1 MSLILSLDTSTQN
14 CSVALHEKGQLIAQE
29 LVSEEG
35 SHSKALTLLIE
46 KVMKAAGRALA
57 ELSAVAVSNGPG
69 SYTGLRI
76 GLATAKGIC
85 FALDKPL
92 ICLPTLQVLSAAIQA
107 PSENLLLPLLDAR
120 RMEVY
125 AAVYTAELQEVSPQ
139 EAHILSPDSFQEFKP
154 VLAFGNGSS
163 KWEQTCTH
171 TAITFLEDPLCPEA
185 QYMGK
190 LAYEAFLNE
199 KFENLVTKEPD
210 YLKEYMGT
218 KPKLKSL

>member
-14 CSVALHEKGQLIAQE
+14 CSVALHENGQLITQE

-46 KVMKAAGRALA
+46 KVMKAAGLELS

-92 ICLPTLQVLSAAIQA
+92 ICLPTLQVLASAVDATA
-107 PSENLLLPLLDAR
+107 GSLLLPLLDAR

-125 AAVYTAELQEVSPQ
+125 AAVYSSTLAEVSPQ
-139 EAHILSPDSFQEFKP
+139 EAHILTPESYQGYSTL
-154 VLAFGNGSS
+154 VAFGNGSA
-163 KWEQTCTH
+163 KWQESCTH
-171 TAITFLEDPLCPEA
+171 PAITFLDGPLLPEA
-185 QYMGK
+185 KYMGK
-190 LAYEAFLNE
+190 LAHDAFLNQ

>member
-1 MSLILSLDTSTQN
+1 MSFILSLDTSTQN
-14 CSVALHEKGQLIAQE
+14 CSVALHENGQLITQE
-29 LVSEEG
+29 LVDEEG
-35 SHSKALTLLIE
+35 SHSRSLTLLIE
-46 KVMKAAGRALA
+46 KVMKTAGRTLA

-92 ICLPTLQVLSAAIQA
+92 ICLPTLRVLASAVDA
-107 PSENLLLPLLDAR
+107 PAGSLLLPMLDAR

-125 AAVYTAELQEVSPQ
+125 AAVYTAALEEVSPQ
-139 EAHILSPDSFQEFKP
+139 EAHILNQESFQTFAP
-154 VLAFGNGSS
+154 VVAFGNGSA
-163 KWEQTCTH
+163 KWQESCTH
-171 TAITFLEDPLCPEA
+171 SSITFLDGPLLPEA
-185 QYMGK
+185 QYMGN
-190 LAYEAFLNE
+190 LAHEAFLNQ

>member
-1 MSLILSLDTSTQN
+1 MSFILSLDTSTQN
-14 CSVALHEKGQLIAQE
+14 CSVALHENGQLITQE
-29 LVSEEG
+29 LVDEEG
-35 SHSKALTLLIE
+35 SHSRSLTLLIE
-46 KVMKAAGRALA
+46 KVMKTAGRTLA

-92 ICLPTLQVLSAAIQA
+92 ICLPTLRVLASAVDA
-107 PSENLLLPLLDAR
+107 PAGSLLLPMLDAR

-125 AAVYTAELQEVSPQ
+125 AAVYTAALEEVSPQ
-139 EAHILSPDSFQEFKP
+139 EAHILNQESFQTFAP
-154 VLAFGNGSS
+154 VVAFGNGSA
-163 KWEQTCTH
+163 KWQESCSH
-171 TAITFLEDPLCPEA
+171 PSITFLDGPLLPEA
-185 QYMGK
+185 QFMGK
-190 LAYEAFLNE
+190 LAHEAFLNQT
-199 KFENLVTKEPD
+199 FENLVTKEPD

>member
-1 MSLILSLDTSTQN
+1 
-14 CSVALHEKGQLIAQE
+14 
-29 LVSEEG
+29 
-35 SHSKALTLLIE
+35 
-46 KVMKAAGRALA
+46 MKTAGRTLA

-92 ICLPTLQVLSAAIQA
+92 ICLPTLRVLASAVDA
-107 PSENLLLPLLDAR
+107 PAGSLLLPMLDAR
-120 RMEVY
+120 RMEVH
-125 AAVYTAELQEVSPQ
+125 ASVYTAAPEEVSPQ
-139 EAHILSPDSFQEFKP
+139 EAHILNQESFQTFAP
-154 VLAFGNGSS
+154 VVAFGNGSA
-163 KWEQTCTH
+163 KWQESCTH
-171 TAITFLEDPLCPEA
+171 SSITFLDGPLLPEA

-190 LAYEAFLNE
+190 LAHEAFLNQ

>member
-14 CSVALHEKGQLIAQE
+14 CSVALHENGQLVTQE

-46 KVMKAAGRALA
+46 KVMKTAGRALA

-92 ICLPTLQVLSAAIQA
+92 ICLPTLQVLSAAVQS
-107 PSENLLLPLLDAR
+107 PSGNLLLSLLDAR

-163 KWEQTCTH
+163 KWKQTCAH
-171 TAITFLEDPLCPEA
+171 TAITFLEGPLCPEA

-218 KPKLKSL
+218 KPKHKSW

>member
-1 MSLILSLDTSTQN
+1 MSFVLSLDTSTQN
-14 CSVALHEKGQLIAQE
+14 CSVALHENGQLITQE
-29 LVSEEG
+29 LVDEEG
-35 SHSKALTLLIE
+35 SHSRSLTLLIE
-46 KVMKAAGRALA
+46 KVMKTAGRTLA

-92 ICLPTLQVLSAAIQA
+92 ICLPTLRVLASAVDA
-107 PSENLLLPLLDAR
+107 PAGSLLLPMLDAR

-125 AAVYTAELQEVSPQ
+125 AAVYTAALEEVSPQ
-139 EAHILSPDSFQEFKP
+139 EAHILNQESFQTFAP
-154 VLAFGNGSS
+154 VVAFGNGSA
-163 KWEQTCTH
+163 KWQESCTH
-171 TAITFLEDPLCPEA
+171 SSITFLDGPLLPEA

-190 LAYEAFLNE
+190 LAHEAFLNQ

>member
-1 MSLILSLDTSTQN
+1 MSLILSLETSTLH
-14 CSVALHEKGQLIAQE
+14 CSVALHEKGELLSHE

-46 KVMKAAGRALA
+46 KVMKTAGRTLA
-57 ELSAVAVSNGPG
+57 DLTAVAVSNGPG

-92 ICLPTLQVLSAAIQA
+92 ICLPTLQILSAVVQPPAG
-107 PSENLLLPLLDAR
+107 SLLIPMLDAR

-125 AAVYTAELQEVSPQ
+125 AAVYSPKLEEVSPQ
-139 EAHILSPDSFQEFKP
+139 EAHILTPESYQGFAS
-154 VLAFGNGSS
+154 VVAFGNGAA
-163 KWEQTCTH
+163 KWQESCKH
-171 TAITFLEDPLCPEA
+171 PSITFLDAPLLPDA
-185 QYMGK
+185 QHMGK
-190 LAYEAFLNE
+190 LALKAFTNQ

-218 KPKLKSL
+218 KPTLKSL

>member
-1 MSLILSLDTSTQN
+1 MSFILSLDTSTQN
-14 CSVALHEKGQLIAQE
+14 CSVALHENGQLITQE
-29 LVSEEG
+29 LVDEEG
-35 SHSKALTLLIE
+35 SHSRSLTLLIE
-46 KVMKAAGRALA
+46 KVMKTAGRALA

-92 ICLPTLQVLSAAIQA
+92 ICLPTLRVLASAVDA
-107 PSENLLLPLLDAR
+107 PAGSLLLPMLDAR

-125 AAVYTAELQEVSPQ
+125 AAVYTAALEEVSPQ
-139 EAHILSPDSFQEFKP
+139 EAHILNQESFQTFAP
-154 VLAFGNGSS
+154 VVAFGNGSA
-163 KWEQTCTH
+163 KWQESCTH
-171 TAITFLEDPLCPEA
+171 SSITFLDGPLLPEA
-185 QYMGK
+185 QFMGK
-190 LAYEAFLNE
+190 LAHEAFLNQ

>member
-14 CSVALHEKGQLIAQE
+14 CSVALHENGQLVSQE

-46 KVMKAAGRALA
+46 KVMKAAGIGLS

-92 ICLPTLQVLSAAIQA
+92 ICLPTLQILA
-107 PSENLLLPLLDAR
+107 SEVPNEAGLLLLPLLDAR

-125 AAVYTAELQEVSPQ
+125 AAVYSSELAEVSPQ
-139 EAHILSPDSFQEFKP
+139 EAHILTPESYQDFTPL
-154 VLAFGNGSS
+154 LAFGNGSA
-163 KWEQTCTH
+163 KWQESCTH
-171 TAITFLEDPLCPEA
+171 PAINFLEEPLLPEA
-185 QYMGK
+185 KYMGK
-190 LAYEAFLNE
+190 LAQEAFLNQ

>member
-14 CSVALHEKGQLIAQE
+14 CSVALHENGQLITQE
-29 LVSEEG
+29 LVDEEG
-35 SHSKALTLLIE
+35 SHSRSLTLLIE
-46 KVMKAAGRALA
+46 KVMKTAGRTLA

-92 ICLPTLQVLSAAIQA
+92 ICLPTLRVLASAVDA
-107 PSENLLLPLLDAR
+107 PAGSLLLPMLDAR

-125 AAVYTAELQEVSPQ
+125 AAVYTAALEEVSPQ
-139 EAHILSPDSFQEFKP
+139 EAHILNQESFQTFAP
-154 VLAFGNGSS
+154 VVAFGNGSA
-163 KWEQTCTH
+163 KWQESCTH
-171 TAITFLEDPLCPEA
+171 SSITFLDGPLLPEA
-185 QYMGK
+185 QFMGK
-190 LAYEAFLNE
+190 LAHEAFLNQ

>member
-1 MSLILSLDTSTQN
+1 MSLILSVDTSTQN
-14 CSVALHEKGQLIAQE
+14 CSVALHENGQLITQE
-29 LVSEEG
+29 LVTEEG
-35 SHSKALTLLIE
+35 SHSKSLTLLIE
-46 KVMKAAGRALA
+46 KVMKTAGLALA

-92 ICLPTLQVLSAAIQA
+92 ICLPTLQVLASAVDA
-107 PSENLLLPLLDAR
+107 PAGSLLLPMLDAR

-125 AAVYTAELQEVSPQ
+125 AAVYSSALAELSPQ
-139 EAHILSPDSFQEFKP
+139 EAHILTPESYQAYTSL
-154 VLAFGNGSS
+154 VAFGNGSA
-163 KWEQTCTH
+163 KWQESCTH
-171 TAITFLEDPLCPEA
+171 PAITFLDGPLLPEA
-185 QYMGK
+185 KYMGK
-190 LAYEAFLNE
+190 LAHDAFLNQ

-210 YLKEYMGT
+210 YLKEYMGI

>member
-14 CSVALHEKGQLIAQE
+14 CSVALHEKGQLITQE

-46 KVMKAAGRALA
+46 KVMKMAGRTLN

-92 ICLPTLQVLSAAIQA
+92 ICLPTLQVLASAVKA
-107 PSENLLLPLLDAR
+107 PAGSLLLPMLDAR

-125 AAVYTAELQEVSPQ
+125 AAIYSTALEEVSPQ
-139 EAHILSPDSFQEFKP
+139 EAHILSPESYQGFAS
-154 VLAFGNGSS
+154 VMAFGNGSA
-163 KWEQTCTH
+163 KWQDSCTH
-171 TAITFLEDPLCPEA
+171 PTITFLEGPLLPEA

-190 LAYEAFLNE
+190 LAHEAFLNQT
-199 KFENLVTKEPD
+199 FENLVTKEPD

>member
-14 CSVALHEKGQLIAQE
+14 CSVALHNKGILISQE

-46 KVMKAAGRALA
+46 KVMMTAGRT
-57 ELSAVAVSNGPG
+57 LSEIAAVAVSNGPG

-92 ICLPTLQVLSAAIQA
+92 ICLPTLQILAAAVQA
-107 PSENLLLPLLDAR
+107 PSETLLLPLLDAR

-139 EAHILSPDSFQEFKP
+139 EAHILSQESFQEFKP
-154 VLAFGNGSS
+154 VLAFGNGSA
-163 KWEQTCTH
+163 KWKETCAH
-171 TAITFLEDPLCPEA
+171 ADISFLEEPLCPEA
-185 QYMGK
+185 QHMGK

-218 KPKLKSL
+218 KPTLKSL

>member
-14 CSVALHEKGQLIAQE
+14 CSVALHENGQLISQE
-29 LVSEEG
+29 LVTEEG

-46 KVMKAAGRALA
+46 KVMKTAGKALIDIT
-57 ELSAVAVSNGPG
+57 AVAVSNGPG

-92 ICLPTLQVLSAAIQA
+92 ICLPTLQILASAVQA
-107 PSENLLLPLLDAR
+107 PADALLLPLLDAR

-125 AAVYTAELQEVSPQ
+125 AAVYTAELHEVSPQ
-139 EAHILSPDSFQEFKP
+139 EAHILSPNSFQEFKP
-154 VLAFGNGSS
+154 VLAFGNGSE
-163 KWEQTCTH
+163 KWKESCTH
-171 TAITFLEDPLCPEA
+171 PSITFLDGPLLPEA
-185 QYMGK
+185 KYMGK
-190 LAYEAFLNE
+190 LAYEAFLNQ
-199 KFENLVTKEPD
+199 KFENLVTKEPN

-218 KPKLKSL
+218 KPKIKSL

>member
-1 MSLILSLDTSTQN
+1 MSLILSIDTSTQN
-14 CSVALHEKGQLIAQE
+14 CSVALHENGQLITQE
-29 LVSEEG
+29 LVDEEG
-35 SHSKALTLLIE
+35 SHSKSLTLLIE
-46 KVMKAAGRALA
+46 KVMKTAGRALA

-92 ICLPTLQVLSAAIQA
+92 ICLPTLRVLASAVDA
-107 PSENLLLPLLDAR
+107 PAGSLLLPMLDAR

-125 AAVYTAELQEVSPQ
+125 AAVYSSDLLELSPH
-139 EAHILSPDSFQEFKP
+139 EAHILTPESFQAFTP
-154 VLAFGNGSS
+154 VIAFGNGSA
-163 KWEQTCTH
+163 KWIESCTH
-171 TAITFLEDPLCPEA
+171 SFITFLDGPLLPEA

-190 LAYEAFLNE
+190 LAHEAFLNQ

>member
-1 MSLILSLDTSTQN
+1 MSFILSLDTSTQN
-14 CSVALHEKGQLIAQE
+14 CSVALHENGQLITQE
-29 LVSEEG
+29 LVDEEG
-35 SHSKALTLLIE
+35 SHSKSLTLLIE
-46 KVMKAAGRALA
+46 KVMKTAGRTLT

-92 ICLPTLQVLSAAIQA
+92 ICLPTLRVLASAVDA
-107 PSENLLLPLLDAR
+107 PAGSLLLPMLDAR

-125 AAVYTAELQEVSPQ
+125 AAVYTAALEEVSPQ
-139 EAHILSPDSFQEFKP
+139 EAHILNQESFQTFAP
-154 VLAFGNGSS
+154 VVAFGNGSA
-163 KWEQTCTH
+163 KWQESCTH
-171 TAITFLEDPLCPEA
+171 SSITFLDGPLLPEA
-185 QYMGK
+185 QYMGN
-190 LAYEAFLNE
+190 LAHEAFLNQ

>member
-14 CSVALHEKGQLIAQE
+14 CSVALHDKGQLISQE

-46 KVMKAAGRALA
+46 KVMKTAGCSLQDI
-57 ELSAVAVSNGPG
+57 SAVAVSNGPG

-92 ICLPTLQVLSAAIQA
+92 ICLPTLQVLASAVQTPADV
-107 PSENLLLPLLDAR
+107 LLLPLVDAR

-125 AAVYTAELQEVSPQ
+125 AAVYSSTLEELSPQ
-139 EAHILSPDSFQEFKP
+139 EAHILSPESFQEFKP
-154 VLAFGNGSS
+154 VLAFGNGSA
-163 KWEQTCTH
+163 KWKESCTH
-171 TAITFLEDPLCPEA
+171 PSITFLEGPLLPEA
-185 QYMGK
+185 KYMGK
-190 LAYEAFLNE
+190 LAYEAYLNE
-199 KFENLVTKEPD
+199 KFENIVTKEPD

>member
-1 MSLILSLDTSTQN
+1 MSFILSLDTSTQN
-14 CSVALHEKGQLIAQE
+14 CSVALHENGQLITQE
-29 LVSEEG
+29 LVDEEG
-35 SHSKALTLLIE
+35 SHSKSLTLLIE
-46 KVMKAAGRALA
+46 KVMKTAGRTLA

-92 ICLPTLQVLSAAIQA
+92 ICLPTLRVLASAVDA
-107 PSENLLLPLLDAR
+107 PAGSLLLPMLDAR

-125 AAVYTAELQEVSPQ
+125 AAVYTAALEEVSPQ
-139 EAHILSPDSFQEFKP
+139 EAHILNQESFQTFAP
-154 VLAFGNGSS
+154 VVAFGNGSA
-163 KWEQTCTH
+163 KWQESCTH
-171 TAITFLEDPLCPEA
+171 SSITFLDGPLLPEA
-185 QYMGK
+185 QYMGN
-190 LAYEAFLNE
+190 LAHEAFLNQ

>member
-46 KVMKAAGRALA
+46 KVMMTAGRTLT

-92 ICLPTLQVLSAAIQA
+92 ICLPTLQVLASAA
-107 PSENLLLPLLDAR
+107 PNESGSLLLPLLDAR

-125 AAVYTAELQEVSPQ
+125 AAVYSSALAEVSPQ
-139 EAHILSPDSFQEFKP
+139 EAHILTPESYQDYAPL
-154 VLAFGNGSS
+154 VAFGNGSA
-163 KWEQTCTH
+163 KWQESCTH
-171 TAITFLEDPLCPEA
+171 PAIKFLEGPLLPEA
-185 QYMGK
+185 KYMGK
-190 LAYEAFLNE
+190 LANDAFLNQQ
-199 KFENLVTKEPD
+199 FENLVTKEPD

>member
-14 CSVALHEKGQLIAQE
+14 CSVAIHDKGQLISQE

-46 KVMKAAGRALA
+46 KVMKTAGYALA
-57 ELSAVAVSNGPG
+57 DLSAVAVSNGPG

-92 ICLPTLQVLSAAIQA
+92 ICLPTLQVLAAAVQA
-107 PSENLLLPLLDAR
+107 PAETLLLPLLDAR

-125 AAVYTAELQEVSPQ
+125 AAVYTADLHEVSSQ
-139 EAHILSPDSFQEFKP
+139 EAHILSPESFQEFKP
-154 VLAFGNGSS
+154 VLAFGNGSA
-163 KWEQTCTH
+163 KWMETCAH
-171 TAITFLEDPLCPEA
+171 TAITFVEEPLCPEA
-185 QYMGK
+185 QHMGK

-218 KPKLKSL
+218 KPTLKSL

>member
-1 MSLILSLDTSTQN
+1 MSFILSLDTSTQN
-14 CSVALHEKGQLIAQE
+14 CSVALHENGQLITQE
-29 LVSEEG
+29 LVDEEG
-35 SHSKALTLLIE
+35 SHSRSLTLLIE
-46 KVMKAAGRALA
+46 KVMKTAGRTLA

-92 ICLPTLQVLSAAIQA
+92 ICLPTLRVLASAVDA
-107 PSENLLLPLLDAR
+107 PAGSLLLPMLDAR

-125 AAVYTAELQEVSPQ
+125 AAVYTPALEEVSPQ
-139 EAHILSPDSFQEFKP
+139 EAHILNQESFQTFAP
-154 VLAFGNGSS
+154 VVAFGNGSA
-163 KWEQTCTH
+163 KWQEICTH
-171 TAITFLEDPLCPEA
+171 SSITFLDGPLLPEA

-190 LAYEAFLNE
+190 LAHEAFLNQT
-199 KFENLVTKEPD
+199 FENLVTKEPD

-218 KPKLKSL
+218 KPTLKSL

>member
-14 CSVALHEKGQLIAQE
+14 CSVALHENGQLITQE

-35 SHSKALTLLIE
+35 SHSKALTLLIA
-46 KVMKAAGRALA
+46 KVMKTAGL
-57 ELSAVAVSNGPG
+57 ELSELSSVAVSNGPG

-92 ICLPTLQVLSAAIQA
+92 ICLPTLQVLASAVPNKAG
-107 PSENLLLPLLDAR
+107 SLLLPLLDAR

-139 EAHILSPDSFQEFKP
+139 EAHILSPESFQEFKP
-154 VLAFGNGSS
+154 VLAFGNGSA
-163 KWEQTCTH
+163 KWKDTCAH
-171 TAITFLEDPLCPEA
+171 TAITFLEGPLCPEA

-190 LAYEAFLNE
+190 LAHDAYLNQ

-210 YLKEYMGT
+210 YLKEYMGI

>member
-14 CSVALHEKGQLIAQE
+14 CSVALHENGQLITQE

-46 KVMKAAGRALA
+46 KVMKTAGHALMDI
-57 ELSAVAVSNGPG
+57 SAVAVSNGPG

-92 ICLPTLQVLSAAIQA
+92 ICLPTLQVLAAAVDA
-107 PSENLLLPLLDAR
+107 PAGSLLLPLLDAR

-125 AAVYTAELQEVSPQ
+125 AAVYSSELKEVSPQ
-139 EAHILSPDSFQEFKP
+139 EAHILTSESYQGYSPL
-154 VLAFGNGSS
+154 VAFGNGSA
-163 KWEQTCTH
+163 KWQESCTH
-171 TAITFLEDPLCPEA
+171 PAITYLNGPLLPEA
-185 QYMGK
+185 KYMGK
-190 LAYEAFLNE
+190 LAHDAFLNQ

>member
-14 CSVALHEKGQLIAQE
+14 CSVALHKNGQLITQE
-29 LVSEEG
+29 LVTEEG

-46 KVMKAAGRALA
+46 KVMKTAGIELS

-92 ICLPTLQVLSAAIQA
+92 ICLPTLQVLASAVDATA
-107 PSENLLLPLLDAR
+107 GSLLLPLLDAR

-125 AAVYTAELQEVSPQ
+125 AAVYSSTLAEVSPQ
-139 EAHILSPDSFQEFKP
+139 EAHILTPESYQGYSTL
-154 VLAFGNGSS
+154 VAFGNGSA
-163 KWEQTCTH
+163 KWQESCTH
-171 TAITFLEDPLCPEA
+171 PAITFLDGPLLPEA
-185 QYMGK
+185 KYMGK
-190 LAYEAFLNE
+190 LAHDAFLNQ

>member
-14 CSVALHEKGQLIAQE
+14 CSVALHEKGLLISQE
-29 LVSEEG
+29 LVSDEG
-35 SHSKALTLLIE
+35 SHAKELTLLIE
-46 KVMKAAGRALA
+46 KVMKNAGMS
-57 ELSAVAVSNGPG
+57 LSDVAAVAVSNGPG

-92 ICLPTLQVLSAAIQA
+92 ICLPTLQVLAAAVQGPA
-107 PSENLLLPLLDAR
+107 GSLLLPLVDAR

-125 AAVYTAELQEVSPQ
+125 AAVYNASLTELMAQQ
-139 EAHILSPDSFQEFKP
+139 AHILSPESFQEFSP
-154 VLAFGNGSS
+154 LIAFGNGSA
-163 KWEQTCTH
+163 KWKDSCNH
-171 TAITFLEDPLCPEA
+171 TSITFLDEPLCPEA
-185 QYMGK
+185 ACMGK
-190 LAYEAFLNE
+190 LAYEAYLNQ

-218 KPKLKSL
+218 KPILKSL

>member
-14 CSVALHEKGQLIAQE
+14 CSVALHDNGLLISQE
-29 LVSEEG
+29 LVAEEG

-46 KVMKAAGRALA
+46 KVMKTAGRT
-57 ELSAVAVSNGPG
+57 LSEIAAVAVSNGPG

-92 ICLPTLQVLSAAIQA
+92 ICLPTLQILAAAVNA
-107 PSENLLLPLLDAR
+107 PAGSLLLPMLDAR

-125 AAVYTAELQEVSPQ
+125 AAIYSSELEEVSPQ
-139 EAHILSPDSFQEFKP
+139 MAHILSPESFAGFAS
-154 VLAFGNGSS
+154 VVTFGNGSA
-163 KWEQTCTH
+163 KWQESCTH
-171 TAITFLEDPLCPEA
+171 PSITFVDGPLLPEA

-190 LAYEAFLNE
+190 LAYEAFLNQR
-199 KFENLVTKEPD
+199 FENLVTKEPD

-218 KPKLKSL
+218 KPTLKSL

>member
-1 MSLILSLDTSTQN
+1 
-14 CSVALHEKGQLIAQE
+14 V
-29 LVSEEG
+29 
-35 SHSKALTLLIE
+35 
-46 KVMKAAGRALA
+46 LA
-57 ELSAVAVSNGPG
+57 NISAVAVSNGPG

-92 ICLPTLQVLSAAIQA
+92 ICLPTLQILAAA
-107 PSENLLLPLLDAR
+107 VHSPDGNLLLPLLDAR

-125 AAVYTAELQEVSPQ
+125 AAVYTAELQEVSSQ
-139 EAHILSPDSFQEFKP
+139 QAHILSPESFQEFKP
-154 VLAFGNGSS
+154 VLAFGNGSA
-163 KWEQTCTH
+163 KWQESCTH
-171 TAITFLEDPLCPEA
+171 PSITFLDGPLLPEA
-185 QYMGK
+185 KYMGK

>member
-1 MSLILSLDTSTQN
+1 MSLILSVDTSTQN
-14 CSVALHEKGQLIAQE
+14 CSVALHENGQLITQE

-46 KVMKAAGRALA
+46 KVMKTASHELS

-92 ICLPTLQVLSAAIQA
+92 ICIPTLQVLASAVDA
-107 PSENLLLPLLDAR
+107 PAESLLLPLLDAR

-125 AAVYTAELQEVSPQ
+125 AAVYSSALEELSPQ
-139 EAHILSPDSFQEFKP
+139 EAHILTPESYQAYTPL
-154 VLAFGNGSS
+154 VAFGNGSA
-163 KWEQTCTH
+163 KWQESCTH
-171 TAITFLEDPLCPEA
+171 PAITFLDGPLLPEA
-185 QYMGK
+185 KYMGK
-190 LAYEAFLNE
+190 LAHDAFLNQ

-210 YLKEYMGT
+210 YLKEYMGI

>member
-1 MSLILSLDTSTQN
+1 MSLILSLETSTLH
-14 CSVALHEKGQLIAQE
+14 CSVALHEKGELLSHE

-46 KVMKAAGRALA
+46 KVMKTAGRTLA
-57 ELSAVAVSNGPG
+57 DLTAVAVSNGPG

-92 ICLPTLQVLSAAIQA
+92 ICLPTLQILSAVVQPPAG
-107 PSENLLLPLLDAR
+107 SLLLPMLDAR

-125 AAVYTAELQEVSPQ
+125 AAVYSPELEEVSPQ
-139 EAHILSPDSFQEFKP
+139 EAHILTPESYQGFAS
-154 VLAFGNGSS
+154 VVAFGNGSA
-163 KWEQTCTH
+163 KWQESCTH
-171 TAITFLEDPLCPEA
+171 PSITFLDEPLFPDA
-185 QYMGK
+185 QHMGQ
-190 LAYEAFLNE
+190 LALEAFTNQ

-218 KPKLKSL
+218 KPTLKSL

>member
-1 MSLILSLDTSTQN
+1 MSFILSLDTSTQN
-14 CSVALHEKGQLIAQE
+14 CSVALHENGQLITQE
-29 LVSEEG
+29 LVDEEG
-35 SHSKALTLLIE
+35 SHSRSLTLLIE
-46 KVMKAAGRALA
+46 KVMKTAGRTLA

-92 ICLPTLQVLSAAIQA
+92 ICLPTLRVLASAVDA
-107 PSENLLLPLLDAR
+107 PAGSLLLPMLDAR

-125 AAVYTAELQEVSPQ
+125 AAVYTPALEEVSPQ
-139 EAHILSPDSFQEFKP
+139 EAHILNQESFQTFAP
-154 VLAFGNGSS
+154 VVAFGNGSA
-163 KWEQTCTH
+163 KWQESCTH
-171 TAITFLEDPLCPEA
+171 SSITFLDGPLLPEA

-190 LAYEAFLNE
+190 LAHEAFLNQT
-199 KFENLVTKEPD
+199 FENLVTKEPD

-218 KPKLKSL
+218 KPTLKSL

>member
-1 MSLILSLDTSTQN
+1 MSFILSLETSTLH
-14 CSVALHEKGQLIAQE
+14 CSVALHEKGELLSHE

-35 SHSKALTLLIE
+35 SHAKALTLLIE
-46 KVMKAAGRALA
+46 KVMKTAGRALA
-57 ELSAVAVSNGPG
+57 DLTAVAVSNGPG

-92 ICLPTLQVLSAAIQA
+92 ICLPTLQILSAVVQPPAG
-107 PSENLLLPLLDAR
+107 SLLLPMLDAR

-125 AAVYTAELQEVSPQ
+125 AAVYSPELEEVSPQ
-139 EAHILSPDSFQEFKP
+139 EAHILTPESYQGFAP
-154 VLAFGNGSS
+154 VVAFGNGSA
-163 KWEQTCTH
+163 KWQESCTH
-171 TAITFLEDPLCPEA
+171 PSITFLDEPLFPNA
-185 QYMGK
+185 QHMGK
-190 LAYEAFLNE
+190 LALKAFTNQ

-218 KPKLKSL
+218 KPTLKSL

>member
-1 MSLILSLDTSTQN
+1 
-14 CSVALHEKGQLIAQE
+14 
-29 LVSEEG
+29 
-35 SHSKALTLLIE
+35 LIE
-46 KVMKAAGRALA
+46 KVMKTAGFALA
-57 ELSAVAVSNGPG
+57 DLSAVAVSNGPG

-92 ICLPTLQVLSAAIQA
+92 ICLPTLQVLAAAVQA
-107 PSENLLLPLLDAR
+107 PAETLLLPLLDAR

-125 AAVYTAELQEVSPQ
+125 AAVYTADLHEVSSQ
-139 EAHILSPDSFQEFKP
+139 EAHILSPESFQEFRP
-154 VLAFGNGSS
+154 VLAFGNGSA
-163 KWEQTCTH
+163 KWKDTCAH
-171 TAITFLEDPLCPEA
+171 TAITFVEEPLCPEA

-218 KPKLKSL
+218 KPTLKSL

>member
-14 CSVALHEKGQLIAQE
+14 CSVALHENGQLITQE

-46 KVMKAAGRALA
+46 KVMKAAGLELS

-92 ICLPTLQVLSAAIQA
+92 ICLPTLQVLASAVDATA
-107 PSENLLLPLLDAR
+107 GSLLLPLLDAR

-125 AAVYTAELQEVSPQ
+125 AAVYSSTLAEVSPQ
-139 EAHILSPDSFQEFKP
+139 EAHILTPESYQGYSTL
-154 VLAFGNGSS
+154 VAFGNGSA
-163 KWEQTCTH
+163 KWQESCTH
-171 TAITFLEDPLCPEA
+171 PAITFLNGPLLPEA
-185 QYMGK
+185 KYMGK
-190 LAYEAFLNE
+190 LAHDAFLNQ

>member
-14 CSVALHEKGQLIAQE
+14 CSVALHENGQLITQE
-29 LVSEEG
+29 LVTEEG

-46 KVMKAAGRALA
+46 KVMKTAGRTLS

-92 ICLPTLQVLSAAIQA
+92 ICLPTLQVLASAVQSPA
-107 PSENLLLPLLDAR
+107 EVFLLPLLDAR

-125 AAVYTAELQEVSPQ
+125 AAVYNTELQEVSPQ
-139 EAHILSPDSFQEFKP
+139 EAHILTPESYQAYKP
-154 VLAFGNGSS
+154 VVAFGNGSA
-163 KWEQTCTH
+163 KWQESCTH
-171 TAITFLEDPLCPEA
+171 PSITFLDGPLLPQA
-185 QYMGK
+185 KYMGK
-190 LAYEAFLNE
+190 LAHDAFLNQ

-210 YLKEYMGT
+210 YLKEYMGI